1 MMMKPQN
8 VVINQRNSNPER
20 PRIGYMFCLHVDG
33 PESGWGGGGISGK
46 AYKRQFTV
54 LVMESKKREVSRR
67 VILRCWNTKPA
78 KLH

>member
-1 MMMKPQN
+1 MGGGGGGGG
-8 VVINQRNSNPER
+8 V
-20 PRIGYMFCLHVDG
+20 
-33 PESGWGGGGISGK
+33 GGGGISGK